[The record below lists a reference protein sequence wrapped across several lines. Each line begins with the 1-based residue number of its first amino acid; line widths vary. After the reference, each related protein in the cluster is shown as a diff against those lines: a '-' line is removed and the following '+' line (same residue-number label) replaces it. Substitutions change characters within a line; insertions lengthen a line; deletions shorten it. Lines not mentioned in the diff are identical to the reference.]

1 MNFFIVSLGSN
12 LGDSATNIAN
22 ARTSLESL
30 FGASFS
36 SSLYR
41 SSAVELID
49 QPDFYNQ
56 ALAFE
61 ITTSTPAPEEL
72 LQLLLTLETT
82 LGRKRTV
89 RFGPRV
95 IDIDLIFYSDKTFS
109 SDKLTLPH
117 PRFLQRSFVVR
128 PMLELP
134 IKKWLTDNFN
144 LPEHFDTEAYI
155 VD

>member
-12 LGDSATNIAN
+12 LGDSASSISA

-41 SSAVELID
+41 SSAVELTD

-61 ITTSTPAPEEL
+61 ITTSTPGPEEL
-72 LQLLLTLETT
+72 LQLLLSVETK
-82 LGRKRTV
+82 LGRERTI

-95 IDIDLIFYSDKTFS
+95 IDIDLIFYSDKTLS
-109 SDKLTLPH
+109 TDKLTLPH

-134 IKKWLTDNFN
+134 IRNWLVQNYN